1 MTPTLIL
8 IIVLIY
14 FVFLMALAQL
24 TKGKSDNNTFFTGN
38 KNSPWLLVA
47 FGMIGASLSGVTFI
61 SVPGKVGF
69 ESFAYMQVVLGYLVG
84 YFIIAAILIPLYYRL
99 NLVSIYSYFFER
111 LGKYSHKTVAVFF
124 LISKVVGA
132 AFRIFLVA
140 GVMHYF
146 VFSHFGIP
154 FIVTT
159 AFTILLIWIYTFQG
173 GIKTIVFTDTLQT
186 FFMLSALAI
195 CIIVLGGKVGGFSEW
210 WSIMKAE
217 NYGQIFFFENFRHSK
232 IHFVKHF
239 IGGALIALTMTGLDQ
254 DMMQKNLTCKNSK
267 DAQKNIVT
275 MSLSLLPVNLLFLM
289 LGVVLYVFAT
299 TFQIEIPARPDY
311 LFPEIAFNHLPL
323 WGGIIFLLGLTAA
336 AYSSADSALTAL
348 TTSFCVDFLGLD
360 KNPSTAN
367 NQLRKKVHI
376 GFAILLVGVVWL
388 FDQLGDSSVLD
399 MILEIA
405 GYTYGPLLGMFSFAI
420 LTKRKVI
427 DKFVPFICVISP
439 FFTYWLSKNSN
450 NFFDYTFGYELLLIN
465 GLFTFV
471 GLLGISYFRCQETK
485 ILE

>member
-1 MTPTLIL
+1 M
-8 IIVLIY
+8 V
-14 FVFLMALAQL
+14 LAQL
-24 TKGKSDNNTFFTGN
+24 TKGKSDNTTFFTGN

-61 SVPGKVGF
+61 SVPGKVGI

-84 YFIIAAILIPLYYRL
+84 YFLIAVVLIPLYYRL
-99 NLVSIYSYFFER
+99 NLVSIYSYFSER
-111 LGKYSHKTVAVFF
+111 LGYFSHKTAAVFF

-154 FIVTT
+154 FIFTT

-210 WSIMKAE
+210 WSIMESK

-232 IHFVKHF
+232 IHFFKHF

-267 DAQKNIVT
+267 DAQKNILT

-299 TFQIEIPARPDY
+299 TFQIEIPTRPDY

-323 WGGIIFLLGLTAA
+323 WGGIVFLLGLTAA

-348 TTSFCVDFLGLD
+348 TTSFCVDFLDMD
-360 KNPSTAN
+360 KKHSIENDAT
-367 NQLRKKVHI
+367 RKKVHVA
-376 GFAILLVGVVWL
+376 FAILLIFVVWV

-427 DKFVPFICVISP
+427 DKLVPIVCIISP
-439 FFTYWLSKNSN
+439 LFTYWISKNSMIYLN
-450 NFFDYTFGYELLLIN
+450 YTFGYELLLVN
-465 GLFTFV
+465 GLFTFA
-471 GLLGISYFRCQETK
+471 GLFGLSLMIKQK
-485 ILE
+485 KV